1 MKAQREMVTEE
12 GVSTGQLAA
21 DAAAAARQQ
30 KRAEQKAARES
41 ELMVQVG
48 SRLSPSQPAPAVSG
62 PAEPQAKGNASAA
75 PRDAS
80 GLQRKS
86 DFTATFDRHGDINP
100 HTLAQPHS
108 PNTLFAGRVLAANIG
123 RASCRERVST

>member
-48 SRLSPSQPAPAVSG
+48 SRLSPSQPAPAASG
-62 PAEPQAKGNASAA
+62 PAEPQAKGNDSAA
-75 PRDAS
+75 PRDARC
-80 GLQRKS
+80 LQRQS
-86 DFTATFDRHGDINP
+86 DFPATFDRHGALNP
-100 HTLAQPHS
+100 PPLAHPIAPH
-108 PNTLFAGRVLAANIG
+108 PQFAGALISAP
-123 RASCRERVST
+123 

>member
-62 PAEPQAKGNASAA
+62 PAETQAKGNAYAS
-75 PRDAS
+75 PPDAH
-80 GLQRKS
+80 GLQRKPELQ
-86 DFTATFDRHGDINP
+86 ATFDSHGAINP
-100 HTLAQPHS
+100 HTNAQHNP
-108 PNTLFAGRVLAANIG
+108 PKT
-123 RASCRERVST
+123 